1 MNAAVIKSAY
11 KISQMKRLFHDA
23 TKATRGAM
31 SIVTRQ
37 NELLDVTTEM
47 CKVTMAENDVLKEQL
62 SASKA
67 TVTSLRQINETLT
80 AQLQIHKNAPADRID
95 TLVNEAI
102 EGTLE
107 LPKEE
112 GSMSPQDFGMSAD
125 EDELDRTVQEIIEDK
140 EVSWLHTG
148 GN

>member
-1 MNAAVIKSAY
+1 MKAAVIKSGY
-11 KISQMKRLFHDA
+11 KISQMKRLVREA
-23 TKATRGAM
+23 TKVTRGAV
-31 SIVTRQ
+31 SLVTRQ
-37 NELLDVTTEM
+37 NEMLDVTTEM
-47 CKVTMAENDVLKEQL
+47 CRVAMAENDVLKDQL
-62 SASKA
+62 SASKS
-67 TVTSLRQINETLT
+67 TVTSLRQINENLT

-125 EDELDRTVQEIIEDK
+125 EDELDRTVQELIDNK
-140 EVSWLHTG
+140 DVSWLHTEG
-148 GN
+148 H